1 MEYKFM
7 DKPEDR
13 PPTDQEQPE
22 EKEKKKCKQCRQR
35 HSGPTPLC
43 PHGPY

>member
-1 MEYKFM
+1 M
-7 DKPEDR
+7 
-13 PPTDQEQPE
+13 TDPKEPVQDE
-22 EKEKKKCKQCRQR
+22 EPVKEKKKCKQCRQR

>member
-1 MEYKFM
+1 MEYKIM
-7 DKPEDR
+7 DKPDDR
-13 PPTDQEQPE
+13 PPADQEPE
-22 EKEKKKCKQCRQR
+22 EKEKKKCMQCRQR

>member
-1 MEYKFM
+1 MSNWPK
-7 DKPEDR
+7 DPLPEE
-13 PPTDQEQPE
+13 PEQPE

-43 PHGPY
+43 PRGPY